1 MKNILVVEDD
11 NLLNK
16 TLSYNLK
23 QEGYTVDCAL
33 IKRQAVEYINKKEY
47 DLIILDI
54 NLPDGDGFDLCPK
67 IKSKHKNTA
76 VFFLTAKDMEND
88 MIKGF
93 DLGADDYITKPFHI
107 SVFKKKVKVLF
118 NKIKNKAHVD
128 CYDDGKLYINFSN
141 LKSTLNGEPIIF
153 TPMEYRT
160 LKILVKN
167 PKIVLTR
174 QMLLEKIWDVDENF
188 VDEHTLTT
196 VISRIRN
203 KIEAEETQYIKT
215 VYGMGYM
222 WIGDDRK

>member
-33 IKRQAVEYINKKEY
+33 IKRQAVEYINNKEY
-47 DLIILDI
+47 DLVILDI

-128 CYDDGKLYINFSN
+128 CYDDGELYINFSN
-141 LKSTLNGEPIIF
+141 LKSILNGEPIIF

-203 KIEAEETQYIKT
+203 KIEVGGSQYIKT
-215 VYGMGYM
+215 VYGMGYI
-222 WIGDDRK
+222 WIGDDEK

>member
-47 DLIILDI
+47 DLVILDI

-118 NKIKNKAHVD
+118 NKIKNKSHVD

-141 LKSTLNGEPIIF
+141 LKSTLDGEPIIF

>member
-47 DLIILDI
+47 DLVILDI

-174 QMLLEKIWDVDENF
+174 QMLLE
-188 VDEHTLTT
+188 
-196 VISRIRN
+196 R
-203 KIEAEETQYIKT
+203 
-215 VYGMGYM
+215 YGMWM
-222 WIGDDRK
+222 RTLWTNIL

>member
-1 MKNILVVEDD
+1 
-11 NLLNK
+11 
-16 TLSYNLK
+16 
-23 QEGYTVDCAL
+23 
-33 IKRQAVEYINKKEY
+33 
-47 DLIILDI
+47 
-54 NLPDGDGFDLCPK
+54 
-67 IKSKHKNTA
+67 
-76 VFFLTAKDMEND
+76 MEND

>member
-1 MKNILVVEDD
+1 
-11 NLLNK
+11 
-16 TLSYNLK
+16 
-23 QEGYTVDCAL
+23 
-33 IKRQAVEYINKKEY
+33 
-47 DLIILDI
+47 
-54 NLPDGDGFDLCPK
+54 
-67 IKSKHKNTA
+67 
-76 VFFLTAKDMEND
+76 

-118 NKIKNKAHVD
+118 NKIKNKAYVD

-141 LKSTLNGEPIIF
+141 LKSTLDGEPIIF

>member
-47 DLIILDI
+47 DLVILDI

-141 LKSTLNGEPIIF
+141 LKSTLDGEPIIF

>member
-47 DLIILDI
+47 DLVILDI

-93 DLGADDYITKPFHI
+93 DLGADDYIIKPFHI

-160 LKILVKN
+160 LKILIKN

>member
-33 IKRQAVEYINKKEY
+33 IKRQAVEYINKREY

>member
-47 DLIILDI
+47 DLVILDI

-128 CYDDGKLYINFSN
+128 CYDDGELYINFSN
-141 LKSTLNGEPIIF
+141 LKSILNGEPIIF

-160 LKILVKN
+160 LKMLVKN

-203 KIEAEETQYIKT
+203 KIEVGGSQYIKT
-215 VYGMGYM
+215 VYGMGYI
-222 WIGDDRK
+222 WIGDDEK

>member
-47 DLIILDI
+47 DLVILDI

-76 VFFLTAKDMEND
+76 VFFFTAKDMEND

-141 LKSTLNGEPIIF
+141 LKSTLDGEPIIF

>member
-47 DLIILDI
+47 DLVILDI

-141 LKSTLNGEPIIF
+141 LKSTLNVEPIIF

>member
-47 DLIILDI
+47 DLVILDI

-141 LKSTLNGEPIIF
+141 LKSTLNEEPIIF

>member
-1 MKNILVVEDD
+1 MKSILVVEDD

-47 DLIILDI
+47 DLVILDI

-141 LKSTLNGEPIIF
+141 LKSILNGEHIIF

-203 KIEAEETQYIKT
+203 KIEVGGSQYIKT
-215 VYGMGYM
+215 VYGMGYI
-222 WIGDDRK
+222 WIGDDEK

>member
-1 MKNILVVEDD
+1 MKNMLVVEDD

-47 DLIILDI
+47 DLVILDI

>member
-47 DLIILDI
+47 DLVILDI

>member
-1 MKNILVVEDD
+1 MKSILVVEDD

-47 DLIILDI
+47 DLVILDI

-118 NKIKNKAHVD
+118 NKIKNRAHVD

-141 LKSTLNGEPIIF
+141 LKSILNGEHIIF

-203 KIEAEETQYIKT
+203 KIEVGGSQYIKT
-215 VYGMGYM
+215 VYGMGYI
-222 WIGDDRK
+222 WIGDDEK

>member
-23 QEGYTVDCAL
+23 QEGYIVDCAL
-33 IKRQAVEYINKKEY
+33 IKRQAIEYINKKEY

-88 MIKGF
+88 MIKGS

-107 SVFKKKVKVLF
+107 SVFKRKVKVLF
-118 NKIKNKAHVD
+118 NKIKDKAHID
-128 CYDDGKLYINFSN
+128 CYDDGKLYIRVC
-141 LKSTLNGEPIIF
+141 LKTN
-153 TPMEYRT
+153 
-160 LKILVKN
+160 
-167 PKIVLTR
+167 
-174 QMLLEKIWDVDENF
+174 
-188 VDEHTLTT
+188 
-196 VISRIRN
+196 
-203 KIEAEETQYIKT
+203 
-215 VYGMGYM
+215 
-222 WIGDDRK
+222 